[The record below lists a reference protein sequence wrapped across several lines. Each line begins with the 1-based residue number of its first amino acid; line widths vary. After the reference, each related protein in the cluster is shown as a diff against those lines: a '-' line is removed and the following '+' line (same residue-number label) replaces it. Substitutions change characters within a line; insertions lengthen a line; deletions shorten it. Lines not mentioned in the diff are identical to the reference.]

1 MKNYPELKCYKDVVF
16 WWKFFL
22 NTDRKVFPNYS
33 DPENSRDIPRLDRMN
48 AQLNF
53 AWDDAQGAYEVT
65 GLGISL
71 KCRPDP
77 RQVNPLTGKPID
89 PQHLPTHRFPSTATP
104 SFYVPLPAIKTE
116 DDEVDLILHPLK
128 SELNFPIG
136 DKFDLDGSDEGE
148 RWNLPI
154 HLLDAIFY
162 TQTGKVST
170 FENRGLAVDIL
181 KRLSNC
187 VQQGVTARNLQML
200 PHSKSPHLLSLS
212 LLFPH
217 PDLFLLFASHSV
229 E

>member
-1 MKNYPELKCYKDVVF
+1 M
-16 WWKFFL
+16 
-22 NTDRKVFPNYS
+22 
-33 DPENSRDIPRLDRMN
+33 
-48 AQLNF
+48 
-53 AWDDAQGAYEVT
+53 
-65 GLGISL
+65 
-71 KCRPDP
+71 
-77 RQVNPLTGKPID
+77 
-89 PQHLPTHRFPSTATP
+89 
-104 SFYVPLPAIKTE
+104 
-116 DDEVDLILHPLK
+116 DLILHPLK

-148 RWNLPI
+148 RWNLSI

-212 LLFPH
+212 LSLLFPH